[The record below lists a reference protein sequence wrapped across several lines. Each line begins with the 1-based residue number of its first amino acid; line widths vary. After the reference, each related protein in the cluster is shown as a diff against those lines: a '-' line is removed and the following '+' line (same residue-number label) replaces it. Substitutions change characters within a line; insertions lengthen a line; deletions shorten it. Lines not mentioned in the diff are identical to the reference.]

1 MDVGRLPG
9 FDNSLPGGPSYYKQ
23 NPGIVPINPK
33 GGGFK
38 LAPLPHGSMP
48 QGSPFHGPYAPPLPG
63 GSGLPNITGLPNV
76 RGGIVPINPAGGV
89 DFYGAGT
96 AESHDPSKD
105 LSQAQIDALKAAQPT
120 PGILGPLID
129 SVNGDITSIKLSAVN
144 SLKTGLTYLVFAIVF
159 LLALYVFISG
169 TDAGQS
175 AISSIK
181 G

>member
-9 FDNSLPGGPSYYKQ
+9 FNNSLPGGPSYYKQ

-63 GSGLPNITGLPNV
+63 GGGVLP
-76 RGGIVPINPAGGV
+76 GGSIVPINPAGGV

-105 LSQAQIDALKAAQPT
+105 LSQAQIDALKAAGPTAAEPT

-129 SVNGDITSIKLSAVN
+129 SVNGDITSLKVSAVN

-175 AISSIK
+175 AISAIK